1 MFNYQTS
8 TVINGSLDA
17 DSNII
22 DSLGRVVVKN
32 LTNVASATGEFEVK
46 FGPKLKV
53 VSGKSSIA
61 YRKKAGYNGIKDMIS
76 INSVSDLMS
85 TTGTKRYRLDFYI
98 KLDGS
103 NSTLYAN
110 SFVFKGRPVYIEFDV
125 KANATDAGII
135 NAITAAYENWK
146 LYYGQPFFNISKN
159 APKSK
164 VLKSGATDLLTATV
178 PANVTD
184 TVTLKVTNTGSAQ
197 EKSINVTVS
206 GTTTKAITV
215 ACNYVSAATENTAA
229 DIQAAIEANAAASAL
244 LSVSMASGATASNL
258 ATATATAFT
267 CSGGTASGIAFEAED
282 EFQRI
287 SLEVNEL
294 VDGGTEFDKVV
305 SVDASISKFTGKQGF
320 GDWYHI
326 TKDLRLPTVE
336 NVGWARMNNHEMPVM
351 GTLYT
356 QYILEYTAETNNPNG
371 FIGDKVNA
379 GTIHVFWVPAALTTA
394 FETQLGSNGANATLL
409 S

>member
-32 LTNVASATGEFEVK
+32 LTNAASATGEFEVK

-76 INSVSDLMS
+76 INSVSDLMPA
-85 TTGTKRYRLDFYI
+85 TGTKRYRLDFYI

-110 SFVFKGRPVYIEFDV
+110 SLVFKGRPVYIEFDV
-125 KANATDAGII
+125 KANATDAEII
-135 NAITAAYENWK
+135 SAITAAYENWK

-159 APKSK
+159 VPKSK

-197 EKSINVTVS
+197 EKSISVTVS

-215 ACNYVSAATENTAA
+215 ACKYENTAA
-229 DIQAAIEANAAASAL
+229 DIKAAIEANAAASAL
-244 LSVSMASGATASNL
+244 LSVSMASGATVSNL
-258 ATATATAFT
+258 ASATATAFT
-267 CSGGTASGIAFEAED
+267 CSGGTANGIAFEAED

-287 SLEVNEL
+287 SLEVKEL